1 MDKLRYYWFSFKYSL
16 ISNYSKNKIF
26 LILSLFFGFIG
37 IGWTLIS
44 VYDYFFIKPN
54 SENIL
59 KSFVSNY
66 FVWIIMI
73 LLLVAIIIKRNR
85 TKIKTRIKGTDI
97 YIKIRYCD
105 IFNQKGAMILASMD
119 TFDTNTTNGLVNP
132 STLHGK
138 LIEKYY
144 KNKTDLLET
153 EIKNS
158 LELNNQELLETDNE
172 LRGNKDRYEIG
183 STAIL
188 RPEKKVIYFSALSK
202 MTKNGTVEVRPE
214 NLVTFLSNIWVFI
227 SQFGDF
233 TENLNIPVIGT
244 GIKRLPSEFTN
255 QDIIYEII
263 NSFIIASKVGG
274 FCKELQIC
282 LYHKDYKYY
291 NLEKIEKYLD
301 YLNEYERKF

>member
-1 MDKLRYYWFSFKYSL
+1 MDKLNYYWFSFKYSL

-26 LILSLFFGFIG
+26 IILSLFFGFVG
-37 IGWTLIS
+37 VGWTLIS
-44 VYDYFFIKPN
+44 VYDYFFIEPN
-54 SENIL
+54 SPNII
-59 KSFVSNY
+59 KDFSSDKFW
-66 FVWIIMI
+66 WIIVLF
-73 LLLVAIIIKRNR
+73 LLIAVIIKRNR
-85 TKIKTRIKGTDI
+85 TRIKTKIKGTDI
-97 YIKIRYCD
+97 YIIIKYCD

-132 STLHGK
+132 TTLHGK

-144 KNKTDLLET
+144 KSKTDLLET
-153 EIKNS
+153 EINNS
-158 LELNNQELLETDNE
+158 LKLNNQELLETDNE

-188 RPEKKVIYFSALSK
+188 RPENKIIYFSSLSK

-233 TENLNIPVIGT
+233 TEKLNIPVVGT

-263 NSFIIASKVGG
+263 NSFIIASKVSG
-274 FCKELQIC
+274 FSKELQIC

-291 NLEKIEKYLD
+291 DLEKIEKYLD